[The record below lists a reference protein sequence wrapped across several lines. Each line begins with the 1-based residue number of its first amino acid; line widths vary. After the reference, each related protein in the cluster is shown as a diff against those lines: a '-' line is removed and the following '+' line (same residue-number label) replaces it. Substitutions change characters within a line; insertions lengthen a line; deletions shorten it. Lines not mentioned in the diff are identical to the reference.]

1 MNQIRQ
7 RLLLLLFL
15 VLLGALAL
23 LSEFYVRAI
32 RDTGRAEENRLTSL
46 FLSDELRRSTQDLST
61 MAKAFL
67 TTGDP
72 TYRKNFEEILAIRD
86 GRLPRT
92 ETYQTT
98 YWGYLLDLNPHMS
111 AAGETAP
118 LVDLMK
124 RNGFTPGELAKV
136 EKAKAISDELA
147 EIEIQAMDAISGNA
161 GSARDRLRAHD
172 MLISDPFLKSKA
184 EMLHLIGEAQL
195 MADQR
200 CESAI
205 ARARSIAGIQRVA
218 FVLLAVSLVLM
229 VWRGWRSERKRS
241 RLLETRSNLDPLTE
255 IANRSFLQSHLESAT
270 RKAAAGHDAVV
281 LGMID
286 LNKFKDIN
294 DRLGHIRGDEVLRMV
309 GARLQAHCRE
319 GDLVARY
326 GGDEFVMVFVTPA
339 ERLDSAV
346 ERMRSIVG
354 TIFQT
359 PLTGPFGSIHL
370 GASMGVSIFPSHAG
384 SIEELL
390 RTADEAMYAA
400 KREVG
405 AVRVAEYASQAR

>member
-1 MNQIRQ
+1 MRIFIVKAEIMASGIDICHGVIPLPRDRGNILHSNYLACLMNQIRQ

-124 RNGFTPGELAKV
+124 RNGFTPGER
-136 EKAKAISDELA
+136 SWC
-147 EIEIQAMDAISGNA
+147 G
-161 GSARDRLRAHD
+161 R
-172 MLISDPFLKSKA
+172 P
-184 EMLHLIGEAQL
+184 
-195 MADQR
+195 AD
-200 CESAI
+200 S
-205 ARARSIAGIQRVA
+205 
-218 FVLLAVSLVLM
+218 
-229 VWRGWRSERKRS
+229 
-241 RLLETRSNLDPLTE
+241 
-255 IANRSFLQSHLESAT
+255 
-270 RKAAAGHDAVV
+270 
-281 LGMID
+281 
-286 LNKFKDIN
+286 
-294 DRLGHIRGDEVLRMV
+294 
-309 GARLQAHCRE
+309 
-319 GDLVARY
+319 
-326 GGDEFVMVFVTPA
+326 
-339 ERLDSAV
+339 
-346 ERMRSIVG
+346 
-354 TIFQT
+354 
-359 PLTGPFGSIHL
+359 
-370 GASMGVSIFPSHAG
+370 
-384 SIEELL
+384 
-390 RTADEAMYAA
+390 
-400 KREVG
+400 
-405 AVRVAEYASQAR
+405 

>member
-23 LSEFYVRAI
+23 LFESYVRAI
-32 RDTGRAEENRLTSL
+32 RDTGRAEENRLTSF
-46 FLSDELRRSTQDLST
+46 FLSEELRRSTEDLYT

-92 ETYQTT
+92 ESYQTS

-124 RNGFTPGELAKV
+124 RNGFTPGELAKL
-136 EKAKAISDELA
+136 EKAKAISDDLA
-147 EIEIQAMDAISGNA
+147 EIELRAMDAISGNA

-172 MLISDPFLKSKA
+172 MLSSDPFLKSKA
-184 EMLHLIGEAQL
+184 EMLHLIGEAQR

-200 CESAI
+200 CESAV

-218 FVLLAVSLVLM
+218 FVLLAASLVL
-229 VWRGWRSERKRS
+229 VGWRGWRSERKRS
-241 RLLETRSNLDPLTE
+241 RILETRSNQDPLTE

-286 LNKFKDIN
+286 LNKFKEIN

-309 GARLQAHCRE
+309 GARLHSHCRE
-319 GDLVARY
+319 GDIVARY

-339 ERLDSAV
+339 EHLASTVA
-346 ERMRSIVG
+346 RMRGILEHA
-354 TIFQT
+354 FQS
-359 PLTGPFGSIHL
+359 PLCGSFGSIHL
-370 GASMGVSIFPSHAG
+370 GASMGISIFPNQAG

-400 KREVG
+400 KAEDGTR
-405 AVRVAEYASQAR
+405 RVAEYVGPAR